1 MQVTSYGKL
10 LEEVEKLNQA
20 EQLRLL
26 EQIAVLIRSK
36 ATVKT
41 RRSILEIQGMG
52 KNISFY
58 PPSLLLV
65 NNMRKNK
72 QIILIFNFDALLMA
86 SL

>member
-41 RRSILEIQGMG
+41 RRSILEIQGR
-52 KNISFY
+52 
-58 PPSLLLV
+58 SL
-65 NNMRKNK
+65 K
-72 QIILIFNFDALLMA
+72 
-86 SL
+86 

>member
-10 LEEVEKLNQA
+10 LEEVEKLNQE

-41 RRSILEIQGMG
+41 RRSILELQGMG
-52 KNISFY
+52 KNIW
-58 PPSLLLV
+58 
-65 NNMRKNK
+65 KN
-72 QIILIFNFDALLMA
+72 IDAQEYIDKERE
-86 SL
+86 SWNG